1 LERRTRRLSS
11 GVTQCL
17 APVGKVRGRMHKN
30 SPGKLRWR
38 GGRPRGLRGCPAAL
52 LDDRALEGGSGGTPR
67 RGRHP
72 PGLGVAVRG
81 GAGSASARS
90 PLTWRGRC
98 GKGGAGGGGCGG
110 AASTKRG
117 PPRGGAGGG
126 GGGGP
131 PTQTGAPAGGGGGGG
146 GKGLRVSYEPR
157 PRKGLGVGR
166 RAGALC
172 LRASEA
178 PRARAS
184 PAGRAS
190 GAPSAPLSP
199 PPAPAAAAGIPVSG
213 SGPQGGRGHG
223 FPLCHS
229 WRLLRAFRARVQR
242 RAAGRGLGSGSRT
255 SSVSHGLSVPCPHTP
270 HRDPRGPCA
279 RCSPAPVSMA
289 SSVGAQTIL
298 DKEGGRL
305 ERWAGDSPSLPS
317 LPFSSLFPP
326 FHLPTRPILFIPCGL

>member
-117 PPRGGAGGG
+117 PPRGGAGRAGRG
-126 GGGGP
+126 CGSRMSQDPAKAWAWGAERGLFVCARRRRRARVRLPQAGP
-131 PTQTGAPAGGGGGGG
+131 RARRPRPC
-146 GKGLRVSYEPR
+146 PR
-157 PRKGLGVGR
+157 PRLRQQQPESRYRGLGHKGG
-166 RAGALC
+166 GATDSLC
-172 LRASEA
+172 ATPGA
-178 PRARAS
+178 FC
-184 PAGRAS
+184 
-190 GAPSAPLSP
+190 APSALGS
-199 PPAPAAAAGIPVSG
+199 SG
-213 SGPQGGRGHG
+213 ARQGG
-223 FPLCHS
+223 
-229 WRLLRAFRARVQR
+229 V
-242 RAAGRGLGSGSRT
+242 
-255 SSVSHGLSVPCPHTP
+255 
-270 HRDPRGPCA
+270 
-279 RCSPAPVSMA
+279 
-289 SSVGAQTIL
+289 
-298 DKEGGRL
+298 
-305 ERWAGDSPSLPS
+305 
-317 LPFSSLFPP
+317 
-326 FHLPTRPILFIPCGL
+326 